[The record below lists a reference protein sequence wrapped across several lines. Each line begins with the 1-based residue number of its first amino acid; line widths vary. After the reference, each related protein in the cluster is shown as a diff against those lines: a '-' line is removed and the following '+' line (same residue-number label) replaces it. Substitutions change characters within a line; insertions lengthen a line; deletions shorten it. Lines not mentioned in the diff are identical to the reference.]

1 MRVVAPFGAQPLTI
15 AATHAGHAH
24 THPTATATH
33 RAFIERLAQRDAVSA
48 AGPRRPKALLLDA
61 AGTFLIPSESVSD
74 VYLRYA
80 RPHGVTAEPRDVLA
94 GFRLAYN
101 DPWGPQRYVGAAR
114 DFWRRVVFSALGTD
128 NEAVFRDIY
137 AYYARP
143 EAWRIPPGARDA
155 LTRVRAAG
163 VRIGI
168 VSNFDS
174 RLRPLLAALDLSR
187 LFDAVIV
194 SAEVGA
200 EKPSPRIFDAA
211 CDALRVD
218 PTRDFVLHVGDDRR
232 NDVWGA
238 RACGIE
244 AWLWGE
250 DVESY
255 EEIADRIV
263 TGHTALCGAADDPG
277 AVLGG
282 RARQDAVL

>member
-1 MRVVAPFGAQPLTI
+1 MRSRSKPPHTCAPAGHLRAPSAP
-15 AATHAGHAH
+15 AATHHAL
-24 THPTATATH
+24 
-33 RAFIERLAQRDAVSA
+33 IERLAQRNAICA
-48 AGPRRPKALLLDA
+48 AGPRRPKALFLDA

-80 RPHGVTAEPRDVLA
+80 RPHGVTAPPRDVLA
-94 GFRLAYN
+94 GFRNAYN
-101 DPWGPQRYVGAAR
+101 DPWGPQRYVGGAH
-114 DFWRRVVFSALGTD
+114 DFWRRVVFRALNTD
-128 NEAVFRDIY
+128 NEAVFQDIY

-143 EAWRIPPGARDA
+143 EAWRVPPGAPDA
-155 LTRVRAAG
+155 IARIRAAG
-163 VRIGI
+163 VRVGI

-174 RLRPLLAALDLSR
+174 RLRPLLAALDLAR
-187 LFDAVIV
+187 LFDAVVV

-218 PTRDFVLHVGDDRR
+218 PARDFVLHVGDDRR

-250 DVESY
+250 DVETY

-263 TGHTALCGAADDPG
+263 TGYTALCGAADDPG

-282 RARQDAVL
+282 RLQQEASL